1 MTRFQLFLCRHYL
14 PKILAQ
20 ECENPIPRSGE
31 EGKNVDCFSV
41 KIDDRGA
48 PFFWVRSM
56 VGDDLVGFEW
66 DGSRFSVQK
75 SLDLKTLQPQNLF
88 IAHYYG
94 LAEVRYSGISD
105 LAIGRITRWPYT
117 RINIV
122 HTLNRFDQYLFN
134 KKKLITKQR
143 IDLLKFLLQKHL
155 DGKTPISSLDL
166 MVDLYSIKWVLHP
179 DGDAQHKKVNFY
191 LDSLVRSG
199 ELDKIDYKYSVA
211 GAALRTIEEYEEE
224 ERKHTETVKMQRR
237 MFWLTLVIAFLTFVQ
252 AGLIKIPTLVDFS
265 NPHTQVENK
274 ILPPSN
280 APPKQPPALSK

>member
-1 MTRFQLFLCRHYL
+1 
-14 PKILAQ
+14 
-20 ECENPIPRSGE
+20 
-31 EGKNVDCFSV
+31 
-41 KIDDRGA
+41 
-48 PFFWVRSM
+48 
-56 VGDDLVGFEW
+56 
-66 DGSRFSVQK
+66 
-75 SLDLKTLQPQNLF
+75 
-88 IAHYYG
+88 
-94 LAEVRYSGISD
+94 
-105 LAIGRITRWPYT
+105 
-117 RINIV
+117 
-122 HTLNRFDQYLFN
+122 
-134 KKKLITKQR
+134 
-143 IDLLKFLLQKHL
+143 
-155 DGKTPISSLDL
+155 
-166 MVDLYSIKWVLHP
+166 VLHP

-252 AGLIKIPTLVDFS
+252 AGLIKIPTLVVFS